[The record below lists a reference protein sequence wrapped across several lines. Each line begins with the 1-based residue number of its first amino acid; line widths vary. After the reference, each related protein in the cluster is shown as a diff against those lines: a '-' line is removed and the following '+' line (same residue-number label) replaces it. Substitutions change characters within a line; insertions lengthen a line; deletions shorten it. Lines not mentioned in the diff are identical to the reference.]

1 MVADKDENFANARE
15 LRNLFETVIT
25 NQATRLAAIGIDDA
39 EADVLQQLTAQDF
52 EDFPT

>member
-1 MVADKDENFANARE
+1 MPEPPFFTG
-15 LRNLFETVIT
+15 FEAPQSVG
-25 NQATRLAAIGIDDA
+25 LAAIGIDDA